1 MSVRSSRA
9 LFEVLVTC
17 TLLHGCAHTPLE
29 KPDIDKVNAAFYW
42 PYAAIASNV
51 YATGGAVDVDM
62 NAALASEHLRAEL
75 RDSNSQELAQ
85 AYINLPRNKP
95 TAGYSQRVPRAASP
109 QAYDEPNKLEDKEPE
124 VLEDCN
130 YEGSKDP
137 SVPLHTLS
145 QDYGWT
151 DVPELNKYPKSRRWS
166 FFIPDLAIDVWR
178 RKLSNG
184 PSPMFEYAIVYR
196 GTVGS
201 GGWFTNFRGLAAF
214 TPAIWDQYL
223 QAREATALILNQI
236 YNLHAVS
243 DELFRRTERTKITI
257 TAVGHSLGAG
267 LAQYAYLKIPQIDKV
282 VGFDPSPLNGSS
294 MVPLAER
301 AKVMEQRAVQS
312 GTSTIFLLN
321 EYGEMLTRLAPC
333 VSGPIWGDEGGP
345 IVSCSAVNLS
355 SGSPIRQHNMP
366 QLACKLYVAKTE
378 RASKTAN
385 VPPLTNTS
393 ARRQPSAP

>member
-1 MSVRSSRA
+1 MSVKSSLA
-9 LFEVLVTC
+9 LFEILVTC
-17 TLLHGCAHTPLE
+17 SLLHGCSHTPLE
-29 KPDIDKVNAAFYW
+29 RPDIDKVNADFYW

-62 NAALASEHLRAEL
+62 NAAFASEYLRAEL
-75 RDSNSQELAQ
+75 RDSKSPELAQ
-85 AYINLPRNKP
+85 AYINRSRKRP
-95 TAGYSQRVPRAASP
+95 TPGDNPSLPRAALP
-109 QAYDEPNKLEDKEPE
+109 GAYEETTGDNKLEDKEPK

-137 SVPLHTLS
+137 SVPVHTLS

-178 RKLSNG
+178 RKLSTN

-223 QAREATALILNQI
+223 QAQEATTLIINQI
-236 YNLHAVS
+236 YNLHTLS
-243 DELFRRTERTKITI
+243 DELFRRAERTKITI

-267 LAQYAYLKIPQIDKV
+267 LAQYAYLKTPQIDKV

-294 MVPLAER
+294 LVPLDER
-301 AKVMEQRAVQS
+301 AKVMRQRAVQD

-321 EYGEMLTRLAPC
+321 EYGEMLTSLAPC

-355 SGSPIRQHNMP
+355 RGNPIRQHNMP
-366 QLACKLYVAKTE
+366 QLACKLYVARTE
-378 RASKTAN
+378 LANKTAN
-385 VPPLTNTS
+385 VLPPTNTS
-393 ARRQPSAP
+393 ARR